1 MSENL
6 LTMEENDV
14 LDDLNDQQPELPE
27 HRQRCFR
34 FLWYS
39 LGIGLVMLSQIWLIG
54 KSGESGGLLYYSV
67 RLNYL
72 FSLGVVGVWLFAGL
86 GSLAGLR
93 AIKQERPDLMLVSA
107 FVLHI
112 VALSASTIYLY
123 QSIFAVS

>member
-1 MSENL
+1 
-6 LTMEENDV
+6 MEENDV

-39 LGIGLVMLSQIWLIG
+39 LGIGLIMVGQIWLT
-54 KSGESGGLLYYSV
+54 GERGEGGGLLYDSV
-67 RLNYL
+67 KSNYL

-93 AIKQERPDLMLVSA
+93 AVNEERPDLLLVGA
-107 FVLHI
+107 LMIHILVL
-112 VALSASTIYLY
+112 SSSTGYLY
-123 QSIFAVS
+123 HLIFAGN